1 MLNMKSEESRNAL
14 VDPHANKAKS
24 NLIMI
29 QDNNFNSA
37 KISMEMLENMNSSTN
52 RYTISGSG
60 NLAMIQQ
67 FNSQRQNRKTGFN
80 RINLNKT

>member
-1 MLNMKSEESRNAL
+1 MKSEESRNDL
-14 VDPHANKAKS
+14 IDNPNNKMKN

-37 KISMEMLENMNSSTN
+37 KISMEMLDNHNSNTTNTN

-60 NLAMIQQ
+60 NLAMI
-67 FNSQRQNRKTGFN
+67 
-80 RINLNKT
+80 